1 MRDTPILSSAAQAL
15 IISQLERKGLSLASI
30 TDPEIDDEE
39 EIEDILHGMEEV
51 NLLGNLNDGSMII
64 GCYALA

>member
-51 NLLGNLNDGSMII
+51 NLLDNLNDGSIII
-64 GCYALA
+64 GCHALA